1 MIKEL
6 GSATNHDVFTL
17 STVSKHLKH
26 NGIDVADL
34 CLFKES
40 GAKCLNGIC
49 KILSLRCID
58 INCRI
63 GVFSVSHEGRSCFR
77 LCAYTLCNDFLTKGK
92 HYAQW
97 NHPIVYEGK
106 KHVIEVNQPV

>member
-49 KILSLRCID
+49 KILSLRYID
-58 INCRI
+58 INALRETGI
-63 GVFSVSHEGRSCFR
+63 NRTAVLRR
-77 LCAYTLCNDFLTKGK
+77 TT
-92 HYAQW
+92 
-97 NHPIVYEGK
+97 
-106 KHVIEVNQPV
+106 